1 MTAEEVL
8 KFKEF
13 EIIGKNNI
21 FTVMRKR
28 IEGEDKASY
37 TVIAIVED

>member
-8 KFKEF
+8 KFKES

-28 IEGEDKASY
+28 IEGEDKGSY